1 MSLLKFIKTKAVL
14 FLPFPF
20 LFRIRRLREK
30 IRLIVNP
37 PNKNARLPKSA
48 IIDVASVCNLKCP
61 LCPTGAVKLK
71 LKKGYMT
78 LSDFKKVLDKLEFI
92 DLVTLSN
99 WGEALLNPEIID
111 IIKYARS
118 NGKIVSIHSNLSFNY
133 SENFF
138 NGLVASG
145 LEKLTVSL
153 DGVSQEN
160 YSKYRKIGN
169 YDLVIKNIVK
179 LVEAKKNLKKRNPRI
194 IWKFLVNKY
203 NESEIG
209 KAKKLAKELKIGFLV
224 DHIRLADIY
233 PDSDLGKNNNA
244 LRNKWLAT
252 DDIYVHKMYKKEK
265 QFPLYDTICTQ
276 LFESPVI
283 NVDGSVFPC

>member
-1 MSLLKFIKTKAVL
+1 MSLLRFVKTKAVL

-20 LFRIRRLREK
+20 LFRIRKYREK
-30 IRLIVNP
+30 IRLIINP

-78 LSDFKKVLDKLEFI
+78 LYDFKKVLDKLKFI

-111 IIKYARS
+111 IINYARS
-118 NGKIVSIHSNLSFNY
+118 TGKIVSIHSNLSFNY
-133 SENFF
+133 NENFF
-138 NGLVASG
+138 NSLVASG

-153 DGVSQEN
+153 DGVSQKN
-160 YSKYRKIGN
+160 YSEYRKLGN
-169 YDLVIKNIVK
+169 YDLVIQNLVK

-194 IWKFLVNKY
+194 IWKFLVNRY
-203 NESEIG
+203 NESEID
-209 KAKKLAKELKIGFLV
+209 KA
-224 DHIRLADIY
+224 R
-233 PDSDLGKNNNA
+233 
-244 LRNKWLAT
+244 
-252 DDIYVHKMYKKEK
+252 
-265 QFPLYDTICTQ
+265 
-276 LFESPVI
+276 
-283 NVDGSVFPC
+283 